1 MTNRSSALRTT
12 LLTFP
17 RLRES
22 AYRRSLYVLS
32 VIMYTLYVY
41 NGLDTQNHKNTR
53 IVLACFEM
61 LKSLKNCNTRIKLTC
76 AFLGHAAMVKYK
88 GEANV
93 DATSHSSRSCRSPR
107 ELLDELENCSRLRL
121 QNENCH
127 KSLWITLS
135 ISTSRCIVMY
145 GEAPKILQPDLHL
158 GTYADHSKSELFR
171 YYSR

>member
-17 RLRES
+17 RLRGS
-22 AYRRSLYVLS
+22 AYRRSLHV
-32 VIMYTLYVY
+32 
-41 NGLDTQNHKNTR
+41 
-53 IVLACFEM
+53 F
-61 LKSLKNCNTRIKLTC
+61 SLECNTRIKLTC

-135 ISTSRCIVMY
+135 ISTSEIT
-145 GEAPKILQPDLHL
+145 E
-158 GTYADHSKSELFR
+158 
-171 YYSR
+171 